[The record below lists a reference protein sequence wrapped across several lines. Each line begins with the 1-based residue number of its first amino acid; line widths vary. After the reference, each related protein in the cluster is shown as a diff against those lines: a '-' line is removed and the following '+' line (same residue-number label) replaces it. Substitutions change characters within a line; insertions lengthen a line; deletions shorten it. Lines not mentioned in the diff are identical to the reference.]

1 MKNKVTIW
9 LIFICLTSISAFGE
23 CIGGNTDYNDS
34 KVFYGYTPDQTA
46 EEPPVEPMEPP
57 TKPIVKNIHF
67 DPLVYD
73 WEFDNIYVNSKLCFD
88 IDSKNA
94 TFFWLEYACREDFW
108 NFGIPDEL
116 NFLFIVELEI
126 NDAGQYVDSSVD
138 LGDIIRIHASNS
150 HGSVYGDPIAVNDY
164 IEDPAILARLTEL
177 RNIATGIVKPESYL
191 NSSKEIIT
199 LYRNHIS
206 INTDYV
212 NDVDVYTLD
221 GDKVLE
227 YNKINNI
234 LDTSSL
240 AKGVYIVA
248 YTTYQNEKLT
258 LKYIKQ

>member
-23 CIGGNTDYNDS
+23 CIGGNTYYNDS
-34 KVFYGYTPDQTA
+34 KVFYDYTPDQTT

-73 WEFDNIYVNSKLCFD
+73 WEIDSIYGDSKLCFD
-88 IDSKNA
+88 IECENA
-94 TFFWLEYACREDFW
+94 TGLEVHFHGREDFW
-108 NFGIPDEL
+108 NSDIMDNIWYEGVEL
-116 NFLFIVELEI
+116 LEI
-126 NDAGQYVDSSVD
+126 NNTNHYEFTYVE
-138 LGDIIRIHASNS
+138 LGDIIKICAYNKKGVTYS
-150 HGSVYGDPIAVNDY
+150 DPISVNNY
-164 IEDPAILARLTEL
+164 LEDPAIIARLTEL
-177 RNIATGIVKPESYL
+177 RNIATGIDKPESYL
-191 NSSKEIIT
+191 NSSKGIIT

-212 NDVDVYTLD
+212 NNVDVYTLD
-221 GDKVLE
+221 GNKVLE
-227 YNKINNI
+227 YNRINNI

-240 AKGVYIVA
+240 TKGVYIVA